1 MDNPGSSRLDRIEA
15 LVAAYVETSAKEL
28 QECRQLINSVVETSA
43 KETAALKEGLQ
54 ESRQLL
60 NSFMETSAKETAALK
75 EGLQESRQLLNSF
88 METSAKETAAL
99 KEGLQESRQLL
110 NSFMET
116 SAKEIKESRQLI
128 NSVARTAQANST
140 EIAQLKRERQAS
152 DRQIAELGKLLADY
166 IATSR
171 EERSTM
177 FEIIQ
182 SLNDSRV
189 ETGETMV
196 SMANSLIIIIHQLP
210 QQEDT
215 LWLRLLGK
223 GKVQEGAID
232 ELERLPKNNPFRN
245 NTLQVF
251 YSLFK
256 DLEANRTKYKEDQE
270 LVMRLSPLYIED
282 REKAV
287 KEGIQQGMQQG
298 IQQGMQ
304 QGIQEERYALLET
317 WLKNSFGDLDPELK
331 EAIVPMLE
339 LSREDFASL
348 LLQLSSLSRQQI
360 LERFGK

>member
-15 LVAAYVETSAKEL
+15 LVAAYIETSA
-28 QECRQLINSVVETSA
+28 QEI
-43 KETAALKEGLQ
+43 
-54 ESRQLL
+54 
-60 NSFMETSAKETAALK
+60 
-75 EGLQESRQLLNSF
+75 
-88 METSAKETAAL
+88 AAL

-196 SMANSLIIIIHQLP
+196 SMANSLSQLVN
-210 QQEDT
+210 
-215 LWLRLLGK
+215 L
-223 GKVQEGAID
+223 VQHMT
-232 ELERLPKNNPFRN
+232 N
-245 NTLQVF
+245 
-251 YSLFK
+251 
-256 DLEANRTKYKEDQE
+256 
-270 LVMRLSPLYIED
+270 
-282 REKAV
+282 
-287 KEGIQQGMQQG
+287 
-298 IQQGMQ
+298 
-304 QGIQEERYALLET
+304 
-317 WLKNSFGDLDPELK
+317 
-331 EAIVPMLE
+331 
-339 LSREDFASL
+339 
-348 LLQLSSLSRQQI
+348 
-360 LERFGK
+360 